1 MKKYIIMA
9 IVLFFVAFSYAQK
22 NKGKMPTNIPPQYL
36 EQMKKYMPAGT
47 QLPAELT
54 KMMNQSQ
61 NGEEQADQSFEMK
74 PLVEIPPSQS
84 YSFTPDASTE
94 WADYSPFGSGRNE
107 AQRKLALINVMNEL
121 NAKDLI
127 LPSAESV
134 PSKAFMLKM
143 AEERNKWAKQK
154 FYPEDLTDYS
164 RTVIWIPRFDG
175 TQNNIQQAK
184 ENSILVALAT
194 NNKPAPYFNI
204 AFASATFSLDPS
216 SSVAANNLASAII
229 SGGELICEKNP
240 TKEALAIYR
249 RDAEFGFL
257 YAIFHSMKEDEWS
270 EETLTP
276 AINLG
281 NLCVDLGRLE
291 EARSL
296 FMVARK
302 IKPES
307 WDAALGLAAYFIA
320 LNQKDKA
327 LAILE
332 DDNLDKPMKYAIP
345 IKHTKSLEKSEEFA
359 NLPPESPDEKYE
371 AGIKIMNEE
380 PIQTSADFVTQ
391 LDQSERNKMRY
402 FIENLPIKGSYTVP
416 KISKLTQYASLKAIS
431 SPQGISALE
440 DFTQMLGIFNL
451 GSYASTANQQKEWL
465 EKLGM
470 KIDITGV
477 DMDDVAKHPEKYV
490 DKDMDVDVKVSGKEQ
505 LMANIQAMKKDAE
518 KAKLELATGKTEGL
532 TKLVSKIDNLHTI
545 LLMNPDDYADPMNII
560 MQKINYTVYNRK
572 TNLYRGYLQ
581 SLNKRTYNQVMEI
594 VTQASR
600 KINDLAKIK
609 DAETKQ
615 FEEQKKAA
623 QKAAENSG
631 REFRDADWD
640 LREHYIH
647 EKFFHAAN
655 NIQEIAFGSATNLVS
670 TAYVKKLKPNAEQY
684 YYDVFRHIAMISDDE
699 VRKQK
704 EAEFKNSINQAVTM
718 FLNTVLIAH
727 GTFRYYD
734 DWDCSCNLEQLL
746 ANREQEEKE
755 MEQEEKE
762 HIQRNK
768 MAKAQFDSGEI
779 PESSPLFKKLDSYVD
794 EYNFGLIKVRAS
806 CARTVVEVNTDFLP
820 NNLPFNFHYK
830 SSESENTGAITRSGG
845 VKVGI
850 DKDLGAAKANMSLNL
865 DVSVSSDG
873 NGVIKDYSVAGGASA
888 GVKVGN
894 YSVSGGVSGTASSTN
909 GVTDYSVSGNVSGSV
924 KYGNTTVSGG
934 ASASYSMSKGL
945 DTDFSA
951 GVSQDFKNGL
961 GGSATVKTE
970 VSTKRGCSV
979 SGKVNQ
985 TINPAGV
992 QVQKDAVDKVK
1003 KDSGLKLNTDFFSK
1017 DLWSGKYE
1025 FKEKK

>member
-1 MKKYIIMA
+1 MKKYIV
-9 IVLFFVAFSYAQK
+9 IVATLFFVSFSYSQK
-22 NKGKMPTNIPPQYL
+22 KGSKMPANIPSQYL
-36 EQMKKYMPAGT
+36 DQIKKYMPAGT
-47 QLPAELT
+47 QLPPELT
-54 KMMNQSQ
+54 KMMNQ

-74 PLVEIPPSQS
+74 PLVNIPPVQP
-84 YSFTPDASTE
+84 YSFSPDASAA
-94 WADYSPFGSGRNE
+94 WSDYSPFGSGRNKS
-107 AQRKLALINVMNEL
+107 QRQLALMSVMTEL
-121 NAKDLI
+121 NAKPLI
-127 LPSAESV
+127 LPTVESV
-134 PSKAFMLKM
+134 PTKEFMLKM
-143 AEERNKWAKQK
+143 ADERNKWAKLK
-154 FYPEDLTDYS
+154 FKPQDLLDYS
-164 RTVIWIPRFDG
+164 STVRWTPRFNGKQIDVK
-175 TQNNIQQAK
+175 QAK
-184 ENSILVALAT
+184 EHSMLVALAT
-194 NNKPAPYFNI
+194 NNKPSPYFNI
-204 AFASATFSLDPS
+204 AYASAVFSLDPIGS
-216 SSVAANNLASAII
+216 APANNLASAII
-229 SGGELICEKNP
+229 SGGELICEKNV
-240 TKEALAIYR
+240 TTSALSAYR

-257 YAIFHSMKEDEWS
+257 YAIFHSMKKDEWS

-281 NLCVDLGRLE
+281 NLCIDLGKME

-332 DDNLDKPMKYAIP
+332 DDNLDKPMKYVIP
-345 IKHTKSLEKSEEFA
+345 VKHTQSLEKSEEFA
-359 NLPPESPDEKYE
+359 DLPPESPDEKYE

-380 PIQTSADFVTQ
+380 PIQTSADFITQ

-402 FIENLPIKGSYTVP
+402 FIENLPVKGSYTVP

-490 DKDMDVDVKVSGKEQ
+490 DKDLKVKAKVTGKEQ
-505 LMANIQAMKKDAE
+505 LLANVQAMKKDAE

-532 TKLVSKIDNLHTI
+532 TKIVSKIDNLHTI

-581 SLNKRTYNQVMEI
+581 SLNKRTYDQVMEI

-609 DAETKQ
+609 ETETQQ

-623 QKAAENSG
+623 EKAAEKSG
-631 REFRDADWD
+631 MEFRKADWD

-655 NIQEIAFGSATNLVS
+655 NIQETAFGSATNLVS
-670 TAYVKKLKPNAEQY
+670 TAYVNKLKPNAEQY

-704 EAEFKNSINQAVTM
+704 EADFKNSINQAVTM

-806 CARTVVEVNTDFLP
+806 CARTVIEANTDFLP
-820 NNLPFNFHYK
+820 IKPPFDLHYK
-830 SSESENTGAITRSGG
+830 STESEFTGATTRNGG
-845 VKVGI
+845 IKVGVE
-850 DKDLGAAKANMSLNL
+850 KEVGAGKVNANLNL
-865 DVSVSSDG
+865 DISVSSDG
-873 NGVIKDYSVAGGASA
+873 SGNVKNYSVTGGAEA
-888 GVKVGN
+888 GVEVGN
-894 YSVSGGVSGTASSTN
+894 YKLSANVSGTASNSN
-909 GVTDYSVSGNVSGSV
+909 GVTDYSISGNVGGSV
-924 KYGNTTVSGG
+924 NYGNTTVSGG
-934 ASASYSMSKGL
+934 ASASYSMSGGL

-951 GVSQDFKNGL
+951 GISQDFKNGY
-961 GGSATVKTE
+961 GTE
-970 VSTKRGCSV
+970 GNVSFEASTKRGCSV
-979 SGKVNQ
+979 SGKVEHTLDPAKNAMKK
-985 TINPAGV
+985 IN
-992 QVQKDAVDKVK
+992 D
-1003 KDSGLKLNTDFFSK
+1003 GLKDTGVEIPSDFATK
-1017 DLWSGKYE
+1017 QLWSGKFE
-1025 FKEKK
+1025 IKK